1 MKIRRSSFDEAEE
14 LRLRSL
20 EQQKQRQTRT
30 GTTGVATTATESV
43 TISALA
49 REIESL
55 DVPREDT
62 VRADKVKDLKAR
74 IADGSYI
81 IDSEA
86 VARKVIEDLA

>member
-1 MKIRRSSFDEAEE
+1 MKIRRSSLDEAEE
-14 LRLRSL
+14 LRLRSM
-20 EQQKQRQTRT
+20 EQQKQRQPRI
-30 GTTGVATTATESV
+30 GTTGAATTATESV

-49 REIESL
+49 REIEGL

-74 IADGSYI
+74 IADGSYV